1 MSEKNEIAENAANNT
16 AVMMEKALLT
26 GDLSKMTPAERLQ
39 YYSKVCTSIG
49 LNPYT
54 QPFDY
59 IILNGKLKLYAKKDT
74 TEQLRKINKI
84 SLQIVSREFVNDL
97 YIVTVKATDGNGRTD
112 EAIGAVNTTNLKG
125 DALANAIMKAETK
138 AKRRVTLSI
147 AGLGWLDETEV
158 ETIPDA
164 KMVNVT
170 PEGEIIDP
178 IDTEIANLIEEL
190 ELKQETL
197 EELGKRV
204 DHDKYKLLA
213 ALKQLKAKKGEKQ

>member
-1 MSEKNEIAENAANNT
+1 MPEKNELTESSTNNT

-59 IILNGKLKLYAKKDT
+59 IVLNGKLKLYAKKDT

-84 SLQIVSREFVNDL
+84 SIQIVSREFVNDL
-97 YIVTVKATDGNGRTD
+97 YIVTAKATDGNGRTD
-112 EAIGAVNTTNLKG
+112 EAIGAVNTANSKG

-170 PEGEIIDP
+170 PDGEIVDP
-178 IDTEIANLIEEL
+178 IDSEITNLIEEL
-190 ELKQETL
+190 ELKSETI
-197 EELGKRV
+197 EELNKRV

-213 ALKQLKAKKGEKQ
+213 ALKQLKIKKGEK

>member
-1 MSEKNEIAENAANNT
+1 MANEITETTANET

-26 GDLSKMTPAERLQ
+26 GDLSKMTSAERLQ
-39 YYSKVCTSIG
+39 YYSKVCASIG

-97 YIVTVKATDGNGRTD
+97 YIVTAKATDSNGRSD
-112 EAIGAVNTTNLKG
+112 EAIGAVNIANLKG
-125 DALANAIMKAETK
+125 DALANAIMKSETK

-158 ETIPDA
+158 ESIPDA

-170 PEGEIIDP
+170 PDGEIVDP
-178 IDTEIANLIEEL
+178 VENEINGLIEEL
-190 ELKQETL
+190 ELKPETM

-204 DHDKYKLLA
+204 DHDKNKLLA
-213 ALKQLKAKKGEKQ
+213 ALKKIKTKKDEGKQ

>member
-1 MSEKNEIAENAANNT
+1 
-16 AVMMEKALLT
+16 LT

-59 IILNGKLKLYAKKDT
+59 IVLNGKLKLYAKKDT

-84 SLQIVSREFVNDL
+84 SIQIVSREFVNDL
-97 YIVTVKATDGNGRTD
+97 YIVTAKATDGNGRTD
-112 EAIGAVNTTNLKG
+112 EAIGAVNTANSKG

-170 PEGEIIDP
+170 PDGEIVDP
-178 IDTEIANLIEEL
+178 IDSEITNLIEEL
-190 ELKQETL
+190 ELKSETI
-197 EELGKRV
+197 EELNKRV

-213 ALKQLKAKKGEKQ
+213 ALKQLKIKKGEK

>member
-1 MSEKNEIAENAANNT
+1 MDNQITEATANNT
-16 AVMMEKALLT
+16 AIMMEKALLT

-59 IILNGKLKLYAKKDT
+59 IVLNGKLKLYAKKDT

-84 SLQIVSREFVNDL
+84 SIQIVSREFVNDL
-97 YIVTVKATDGNGRTD
+97 YIVTAKATDGNGRTD
-112 EAIGAVNTTNLKG
+112 EAIGAVNTANSKG

-170 PEGEIIDP
+170 PDGEIVDP
-178 IDTEIANLIEEL
+178 IDSEITNLIEEL
-190 ELKQETL
+190 ELKSETI
-197 EELGKRV
+197 EELNKRV

-213 ALKQLKAKKGEKQ
+213 ALKQLKIKKGEK

>member
-1 MSEKNEIAENAANNT
+1 MDNQITEATANNT
-16 AVMMEKALLT
+16 AIMMEKALLT

-59 IILNGKLKLYAKKDT
+59 IVLNGKLKLYAKKDT

-97 YIVTVKATDGNGRTD
+97 YIVTAKATDGNGRTD
-112 EAIGAVNTTNLKG
+112 EAIGAVNTANSKG

-170 PEGEIIDP
+170 PEGEIVDP
-178 IDTEIANLIEEL
+178 IDTEITSLIKEL
-190 ELKQETL
+190 ELKQETID
-197 EELGKRV
+197 ELGKRV
-204 DHDKYKLLA
+204 DHDKHKLLA
-213 ALKQLKAKKGEKQ
+213 ALKKLKAKKGEEQ